1 MPSVSVYLPEALYRA
16 ARAENLPISAIAR
29 RAIEDEL
36 RVTATNRWVDRTRSR
51 PIRDV
56 GDFNMSML
64 IEGVRA
70 EFGA

>member
-1 MPSVSVYLPEALYRA
+1 MPSVSIYLPKALYRA
-16 ARAENLPISAIAR
+16 ARAEDLPISAIAR

-51 PIRDV
+51 PVRNV
-56 GDFNMSML
+56 GDFDMSML
-64 IEGVRA
+64 IEDVRT